1 VIDHGAANVG
11 SYHAVGE
18 DVPVTDGRQAGEAV
32 IAAIGSSVR
41 RARRRSGMSTREL
54 AQRASLSQPFL
65 SNIENGRSSPSVATL
80 YKLAAAL
87 GIGATDLLP
96 ASADEG
102 IVVVRADEGVAT
114 DVDESQGVAQ
124 STLLAG
130 APGRLMEAR
139 RATIEPGQPAG
150 SWFDHGGEDFL
161 HVLDGVLL
169 VEFGTGRVE
178 ELTGGDSLWH
188 EGAIPHRWRVGPG
201 VGASLLLVTARVPG
215 TEHA

>member
-1 VIDHGAANVG
+1 
-11 SYHAVGE
+11 
-18 DVPVTDGRQAGEAV
+18 VTDAQRDAGEAAV

-41 RARRRSGMSTREL
+41 RARRRSGLSTREL

-96 ASADEG
+96 ASPDEG
-102 IVVVRADEGVAT
+102 IVVVRAGEGVMT
-114 DVDESQGVAQ
+114 SMDETPGVAQ
-124 STLLAG
+124 SALLAG

-139 RATIEPGQPAG
+139 RAMIEPGQPAG

-161 HVLDGVLL
+161 HVLDGALR

-178 ELTGGDSLWH
+178 ELEAGDSLWH
-188 EGAIPHRWRVGPG
+188 EGAIPHRWRVRSD

-215 TEHA
+215 NEHE